1 MCELQNESIRI
12 AVKRPTCPFAMGSH
26 FFRSPLAG
34 ESPGH
39 PSPRTR
45 GSFFVCRCEIS
56 PPLISLIESESY
68 RESMKEEKRKLFGFK
83 LLKKDRERAEK
94 GREKGKEKANERE
107 SGSAKSRAKMEKQDE
122 KRRKQAEAEE
132 EKRKRQ
138 AEVKLMK
145 TPDSELTPIERVEKK
160 RLLKDNEE
168 RAKAAANQ
176 MYFA

>member
-1 MCELQNESIRI
+1 
-12 AVKRPTCPFAMGSH
+12 
-26 FFRSPLAG
+26 
-34 ESPGH
+34 
-39 PSPRTR
+39 
-45 GSFFVCRCEIS
+45 
-56 PPLISLIESESY
+56 
-68 RESMKEEKRKLFGFK
+68 MKEEKRKLFGFK